1 MKLATL
7 RRDGATVA
15 ARLDGATYTEIGA
28 YPDLGALLAEENW
41 RDIAAG
47 AAGPRISAADA
58 DLAAVV
64 PDPSKVLCVGLN
76 FRGHIEEM
84 GRDLPE
90 YPTVFAKFADTLT
103 GPGDPVT
110 YVGDDAQMDWEGE
123 LVVVVGRTAY
133 QVDETEA
140 ADCIAGYTVADD
152 ISMRGWQYRSTE
164 WLQGK
169 IWARSTP
176 VGPVMVTSDEF
187 DPRDATLRTTVNG
200 TVMQQHGL
208 DDLLFSP
215 AHLVSYLSTMLP
227 LRPGDLILTGT
238 PGGVG
243 RARKPEIYLRAG
255 DVVEVTIDGIGALS
269 TEIVPSGD
277 PSPR

>member
-28 YPDLGALLAEENW
+28 YSDLGALLAEENW

-187 DPRDATLRTTVNG
+187 DPRAATLRTTVNG